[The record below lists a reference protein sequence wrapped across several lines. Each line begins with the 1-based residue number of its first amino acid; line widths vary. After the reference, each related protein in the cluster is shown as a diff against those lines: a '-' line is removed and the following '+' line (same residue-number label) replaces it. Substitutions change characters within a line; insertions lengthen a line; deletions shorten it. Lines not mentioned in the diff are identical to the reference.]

1 MDRNIP
7 GIDIEQ
13 AIQHTGSEEVF
24 YELLRDLYHLMDEKI
39 ALVESSLLQ
48 GDIPNYTVYVHSLKT
63 TCRMIGAVE
72 LGEQF
77 YSLEMLGKANRI
89 VQIKERTPEILDAFR
104 SLKPYLMPFASDH
117 SDTGKHFD
125 RKSFSAILH
134 NLSDAIADF
143 DLITAENATRE
154 LSSFS
159 LEPSLTEK
167 IKELQ
172 RLVSNIDYEDANALI
187 LQILQSL

>member
-117 SDTGKHFD
+117 RDTGKHFD

-143 DLITAENATRE
+143 DLIAAENATRE